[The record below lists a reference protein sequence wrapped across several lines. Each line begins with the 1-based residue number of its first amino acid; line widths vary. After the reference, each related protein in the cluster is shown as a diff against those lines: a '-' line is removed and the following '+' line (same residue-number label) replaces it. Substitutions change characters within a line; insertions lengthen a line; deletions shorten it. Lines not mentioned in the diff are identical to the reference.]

1 MIVDFSW
8 RLFLS
13 RPLVRRL
20 PKWFLWFCF
29 SLSLVSSP
37 LFSSLIFAY
46 LRFPSLPVLSLLFS
60 SLLFS
65 SLLVSSPLLFSPPPS
80 PSPSPSPS
88 LSLSIQFPFSLPP
101 FLCFLHHGLPS
112 SFIDCFLLC
121 FLDFF
126 APFLTVQLVLPTFV
140 GPLHFLSMLFSESL
154 HLTFQWMPSTHQSL
168 MSFKR

>member
-29 SLSLVSSP
+29 SLSLSRI
-37 LFSSLIFAY
+37 FSSLLFAY

-65 SLLVSSPLLFSPPPS
+65 SLLVSSPLLCSPP

-88 LSLSIQFPFSLPP
+88 LSLSLYPIS
-101 FLCFLHHGLPS
+101 
-112 SFIDCFLLC
+112 
-121 FLDFF
+121 FF
-126 APFLTVQLVLPTFV
+126 ATSLSLLPLSWPSFFFHWLLSALLPRFLRSLLNCSIGPSHFCWSTSFSIHVIFRIPTSYF
-140 GPLHFLSMLFSESL
+140 SMNAFNTPIA
-154 HLTFQWMPSTHQSL
+154 HVF
-168 MSFKR
+168 